1 MMVGGGETSE
11 AVKRVVY
18 VCGTPA
24 KLNKQGMSFE
34 FQLLN
39 WRMDGREIG
48 YVLEGIIS
56 KSTHPDV
63 DLHTIYT
70 PVMLYS

>member
-1 MMVGGGETSE
+1 MMVGGGETSG

-18 VCGTPA
+18 ICAPA